1 MVEKKIVVTCD
12 ECGSTD
18 VKTKAEYYNQRYRMV
33 KDAATLDR
41 AYLSLKSVD
50 IKLLCHCNNCGR
62 DFEEELG
69 RETYDLLPGE
79 IED

>member
-12 ECGSTD
+12 KCGSTD
-18 VKTKAEYYNQRYRMV
+18 VKTKEEYYNHRYRMV
-33 KDAATLDR
+33 KDAVTLDR
-41 AYLSLKSVD
+41 AYPSLKSVD

-62 DFEEELG
+62 DFEEELD